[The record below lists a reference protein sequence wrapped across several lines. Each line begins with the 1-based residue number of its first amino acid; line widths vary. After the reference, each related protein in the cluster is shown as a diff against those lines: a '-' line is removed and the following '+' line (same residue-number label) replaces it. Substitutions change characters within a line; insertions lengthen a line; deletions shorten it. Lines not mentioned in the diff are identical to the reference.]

1 MPDPQVD
8 ITGWK
13 DDFQNA
19 RYYLF
24 ISNAL
29 AVFVLTIANAPGINI
44 PFLRA
49 GIKLV
54 IPFFS
59 TFVYIMCTTCLMEV
73 HKPDN
78 WKALTNNGSRVVIYF
93 IIQSNAY
100 DAYLLATFTFLALR
114 FFMRHKPFPEH
125 WGSGTMLETEES
137 LTAWKELNFM
147 FINAMVPFYISYVIS
162 TESFGGGTNPAI
174 AA

>member
-1 MPDPQVD
+1 
-8 ITGWK
+8 
-13 DDFQNA
+13 
-19 RYYLF
+19 
-24 ISNAL
+24 
-29 AVFVLTIANAPGINI
+29 
-44 PFLRA
+44 
-49 GIKLV
+49 
-54 IPFFS
+54 
-59 TFVYIMCTTCLMEV
+59 MEV
-73 HKPDN
+73 HKPIN
-78 WKALTNNGSRVVIYF
+78 WSALTNNGSRVVIYF

-147 FINAMVPFYISYVIS
+147 FINAMVPFYISYMLS
-162 TESFGGGTNPAI
+162 SETFGTPTNPAI